1 MKPTLTPDAQRAL
14 TRAGL
19 SRAKS
24 RGLSRAESRDA
35 KPRGFSRRSFL
46 TGSGAVIVTFASAGV
61 LDRVSGVFAQGFN
74 GTGSP
79 QLDSWIAIAADGTVT
94 AYTGKCE
101 LGQGLYTAQ
110 MQLVAEELCVPF
122 NRVRLIQ
129 CDTSLTPDQ
138 GTTSGQQSH
147 PANFNRTNLAL
158 AAATARETLLRLA
171 SAPLG
176 APPQDLVA
184 KDGIVSVRATPSR
197 NLSYGA
203 LINGKTFDVQLD
215 PKAARRHPR
224 EWTVLGTSVPRVD
237 MRAMVTGQF
246 EFVHN
251 VRVPGMLHG
260 RVVRPPSPGATLTG
274 VDESSV
280 RGMPGLV
287 RVVVKNNFVGVVAEK
302 PWQATQI
309 AEKLRATWTPG
320 PRLSPQRDAYQ
331 QIRKEPSTDTLLV
344 DSGDVD
350 KTLASAATVLRATY
364 HHPYQMHGS
373 IGTSC
378 AVADVQ
384 ADRATLWSAT
394 QSVFPT
400 RNTTAAIL
408 GVRPESVRVVYTRGA
423 GCYGIN
429 GADTV
434 SYDAAVLSQAVGKPV
449 RVQLSR
455 KDEMAWENYGNL
467 FAIDQRVGLDASGT
481 ITVWDYEAWSAAKGG
496 RPGYNTPGNVVTGTL
511 LGFNPA
517 PFNPRTPAPAP
528 TQPLNNNL
536 NTAPSYI
543 TGRVRNSQNGAGVV
557 RSERLLSHRVRSPFF
572 TGPLRAPER
581 LQNTFAHECFIDEV
595 AAHVKADPVAYR
607 LRHLNHA
614 RLSGAIRA
622 AAKAAS
628 WQTRPSPNRRAGLA
642 SQDPP
647 SNNGTVSGRGIAC
660 VCYEGD
666 NGYVAMV
673 AEVDVNQNTGQ
684 VHVTRLVVA
693 QDCGPISN
701 PDGMRNQIEGGAL
714 QGMSRAL
721 GEAVTW
727 DEEKVTSIDWRTYRS
742 LPLGFAIPRIE
753 TVLID
758 QPDEEACG
766 TGETSVTVVAA
777 AIGNAIF
784 DATGVRI
791 REVPFT
797 PERVKAAI
805 DSRS

>member
-1 MKPTLTPDAQRAL
+1 
-14 TRAGL
+14 
-19 SRAKS
+19 
-24 RGLSRAESRDA
+24 
-35 KPRGFSRRSFL
+35 
-46 TGSGAVIVTFASAGV
+46 
-61 LDRVSGVFAQGFN
+61 
-74 GTGSP
+74 
-79 QLDSWIAIAADGTVT
+79 
-94 AYTGKCE
+94 
-101 LGQGLYTAQ
+101 
-110 MQLVAEELCVPF
+110 
-122 NRVRLIQ
+122 
-129 CDTSLTPDQ
+129 
-138 GTTSGQQSH
+138 
-147 PANFNRTNLAL
+147 
-158 AAATARETLLRLA
+158 
-171 SAPLG
+171 
-176 APPQDLVA
+176 
-184 KDGIVSVRATPSR
+184 
-197 NLSYGA
+197 
-203 LINGKTFDVQLD
+203 
-215 PKAARRHPR
+215 
-224 EWTVLGTSVPRVD
+224 
-237 MRAMVTGQF
+237 
-246 EFVHN
+246 
-251 VRVPGMLHG
+251 
-260 RVVRPPSPGATLTG
+260 
-274 VDESSV
+274 
-280 RGMPGLV
+280 
-287 RVVVKNNFVGVVAEK
+287 
-302 PWQATQI
+302 
-309 AEKLRATWTPG
+309 
-320 PRLSPQRDAYQ
+320 
-331 QIRKEPSTDTLLV
+331 V

-373 IGTSC
+373 IGSSC

-384 ADRATLWSAT
+384 ADKATVWSAT
-394 QSVFPT
+394 QSAFPT

-408 GVRPESVRVVYTRGA
+408 GLKPESVRVIYTRGA

-467 FAIDQRVGLDASGT
+467 FAIDQRAALDASGA
-481 ITVWDYEAWSAAKGG
+481 IVAWDYEAWSAAKGG

-511 LGFNPA
+511 LGLNPA

-528 TQPLNNNL
+528 TQPLNNNS

-543 TGRVRNSQNGAGVV
+543 AGRVGSSQNGAGVV
-557 RSERLLSHRVRSPFF
+557 RSERVLSHRVRSPFF

-581 LQNTFAHECFIDEV
+581 LQNTFAHECFMDEV

-622 AAKAAS
+622 AAKAAN
-628 WQTRPSPNRRAGLA
+628 WQSRPSPNRRASGNATL
-642 SQDPP
+642 
-647 SNNGTVSGRGIAC
+647 SGRGIAC

-673 AEVDVNQNTGQ
+673 ADVDVNQSTGQ

-693 QDCGPISN
+693 QDSGPISN

-721 GEAVTW
+721 GEMVTW

-753 TVLID
+753 TVLIN

-766 TGETSVTVVAA
+766 TGECSITVVAA

-797 PERVKAAI
+797 PERVKAALG
-805 DSRS
+805 SRT

>member
-1 MKPTLTPDAQRAL
+1 MTRTLTSEARRAL

-19 SRAKS
+19 SQAKS
-24 RGLSRAESRDA
+24 
-35 KPRGFSRRSFL
+35 RGFSRRSFL
-46 TGSGAVIVTFASAGV
+46 KGSGAVIVTFASAGV
-61 LDRVSGVFAQGFN
+61 LDEVSGVLAQGFN

-79 QLDSWIAIAADGTVT
+79 QLDSWIAIGADGTVT

-101 LGQGLYTAQ
+101 FGQGLYTAQ

-129 CDTSLTPDQ
+129 CDTSITPDQ

-147 PANFNRTNLAL
+147 PTNFNKTNLAL
-158 AAATARETLLRLA
+158 AAATARETLVRLA
-171 SAPLG
+171 SARLN
-176 APPQDLVA
+176 APTQDLIA
-184 KDGIVSVRATPSR
+184 REGAVSVKAAPSR
-197 NLSYGA
+197 RVSYA
-203 LINGKTFDVQLD
+203 SLIGGKTFEVQLN
-215 PKAARRHPR
+215 PKAARIHPR
-224 EWTVLGTSVPRVD
+224 DWTVLGTPVPRVD
-237 MRAMVTGQF
+237 MRAMATGEF

-260 RVVRPPSPGATLTG
+260 RVVRPPSPAATVMS

-287 RVVVKNNFVGVVAEK
+287 KVVVKNNFIGVVANK
-302 PWQATQI
+302 PWQAAQI
-309 AEKLRATWTPG
+309 AEKLRVTWTPG

-350 KTLASAATVLRATY
+350 QTLASAATVLRATY

-384 ADRATLWSAT
+384 ADKATVWSAT
-394 QSVFPT
+394 QSAFPT

-408 GVRPESVRVVYTRGA
+408 GFKPESVRVIYTRGA

-467 FAIDQRVGLDASGT
+467 FAIDQRAGLDANGT
-481 ITVWDYEAWSAAKGG
+481 ITTWDYEAWSAAKGG

-511 LGFNPA
+511 LGLNPA

-528 TQPLNNNL
+528 TQPLNNNS

-543 TGRVRNSQNGAGVV
+543 TGRVGGSRNGAGVV
-557 RSERLLSHRVRSPFF
+557 QSERVLSHRVRSPFF

-581 LQNTFAHECFIDEV
+581 LQNTFAHECFMDEV

-607 LRHLNHA
+607 LRHLNHP
-614 RLSGAIRA
+614 RLMGAIQA
-622 AAKAAS
+622 AAKAAN

-647 SNNGTVSGRGIAC
+647 SSNSTVSGRGIAC

-673 AEVDVNQNTGQ
+673 AEVDVNQATGE

-701 PDGMRNQIEGGAL
+701 PEGMRNQMEGGAL

-721 GEAVTW
+721 GEVVTW
-727 DEEKVTSIDWRTYRS
+727 DDEKITSIDWRTYHS

-753 TVLID
+753 TVLIN

-766 TGETSVTVVAA
+766 SGETAITVVAG

-797 PERVKAAI
+797 PERVKAALG
-805 DSRS
+805 SRT

>member
-1 MKPTLTPDAQRAL
+1 LK
-14 TRAGL
+14 
-19 SRAKS
+19 
-24 RGLSRAESRDA
+24 
-35 KPRGFSRRSFL
+35 
-46 TGSGAVIVTFASAGV
+46 GSGALIVTFASAGA
-61 LDRVSGVFAQGFN
+61 LDDVSGVFAQGFN

-79 QLDSWIAIAADGTVT
+79 QLDSWIAIGADGIVT

-101 LGQGLYTAQ
+101 FGQGLYTAQ
-110 MQLVAEELCVPF
+110 MQLVAEELCVPI

-129 CDTSLTPDQ
+129 CDTSMTPDQ

-147 PANFNRTNLAL
+147 PTNFNTTNLAL
-158 AAATARETLLRLA
+158 AAATARETLVRLA
-171 SAPLG
+171 AARLNAPT
-176 APPQDLVA
+176 QDLIA
-184 KDGIVSVRATPSR
+184 REGAISVKATPSR
-197 NLSYGA
+197 RVSYASLVG
-203 LINGKTFDVQLD
+203 GQKFDVQLN
-215 PKAARRHPR
+215 PKASRIHPR
-224 EWTVLGTSVPRVD
+224 DWTVLGTPVPRVD
-237 MRAMVTGQF
+237 MRAMATGEF

-260 RVVRPPSPGATLTG
+260 RVVRPPTPGATVMG

-287 RVVVKNNFVGVVAEK
+287 KVVVKNNFIGVVADK
-302 PWQATQI
+302 PWQAIQI
-309 AEKLRATWTPG
+309 AEKLRVTWSPG

-384 ADRATLWSAT
+384 ADKATVWSAT

-400 RNTTAAIL
+400 RNTTATIL
-408 GVRPESVRVVYTRGA
+408 GVKPESVRVIYTRGA

-511 LGFNPA
+511 LGLNPA
-517 PFNPRTPAPAP
+517 PFNPRTPAPPP

-543 TGRVRNSQNGAGVV
+543 TGRVQSSQNGAGVV
-557 RSERLLSHRVRSPFF
+557 RSERVLSHRVRSPFF

-581 LQNTFAHECFIDEV
+581 LQNTFAHECFMDEV

-607 LRHLNHA
+607 LRHLNHS
-614 RLSGAIRA
+614 RLSGAIQA
-622 AAKAAS
+622 AAKAAN
-628 WQTRPSPNRRAGLA
+628 WQARPSPNSRAGSASQDPNRRAGLA
-642 SQDPP
+642 AQDLPG
-647 SNNGTVSGRGIAC
+647 SNGTVSGRGIAC

-673 AEVDVNQNTGQ
+673 AEVDVTQNTGQ
-684 VHVTRLVVA
+684 VHVTRLVIA

-701 PDGMRNQIEGGAL
+701 PDGMRSQMEGGAL

-727 DEEKVTSIDWRTYRS
+727 DEEKITSIDWRTYRT

-758 QPDEEACG
+758 KPDEDACG
-766 TGETSVTVVAA
+766 SGETAITVVAA

-784 DATGVRI
+784 DATGARV

>member
-1 MKPTLTPDAQRAL
+1 MTMLTPEARRAL
-14 TRAGL
+14 TQA
-19 SRAKS
+19 
-24 RGLSRAESRDA
+24 
-35 KPRGFSRRSFL
+35 GFSRRSFL
-46 TGSGAVIVTFASAGV
+46 KGSGAVIVTFASAGV
-61 LDRVSGVFAQGFN
+61 MDQMGGVFAQGFN

-101 LGQGLYTAQ
+101 FGQGLYTAQ
-110 MQLVAEELCVPF
+110 MQLVAEELCVPL

-147 PANFNRTNLAL
+147 PTNFNRTNLAL
-158 AAATARETLLRLA
+158 AAATAREALVRLA
-171 SAPLG
+171 AVQLNAPT
-176 APPQDLVA
+176 QSLVA
-184 KDGIVSVRATPSR
+184 RDGAISMKATPSR
-197 NLSYGA
+197 RVSYGA
-203 LINGKTFDVQLD
+203 LIGGKKFDLQLN
-215 PKAARRHPR
+215 PKAARIHPR
-224 EWTVLGTSVPRVD
+224 DWTVLGTPVPRVD
-237 MRAMVTGQF
+237 MRAMVTGEF

-260 RVVRPPSPGATLTG
+260 RVVRPPSPGATLMN

-287 RVVVKNNFVGVVAEK
+287 KVVVKNNFVGVVAQK
-302 PWQATQI
+302 PWQAMQI

-320 PRLSPQRDAYQ
+320 PRLSPQRDVYQ
-331 QIRKEPSTDTLLV
+331 QIRKEPATDTLLV

-350 KTLASAATVLRATY
+350 KTLASGATVLRATY

-373 IGTSC
+373 IGSSC

-384 ADRATLWSAT
+384 ADHATLWSAT
-394 QSVFPT
+394 QSAFPT

-408 GVRPESVRVVYTRGA
+408 GLKQEAVRVIYTRGA

-434 SYDAAVLSQAVGKPV
+434 TYDAAVLSQAVGKPV

-467 FAIDQRVGLDASGT
+467 FAIDQRVAVDANGT
-481 ITVWDYEAWSAAKGG
+481 IIAWDYEAWSAAKGG

-511 LGFNPA
+511 LGLNPA

-543 TGRVRNSQNGAGVV
+543 AGRVGSAQNGAGLV
-557 RSERLLSHRVRSPFF
+557 RSERVLSHRVRSPFF

-581 LQNTFAHECFIDEV
+581 LQNTFAHECFMDEV

-614 RLSGAIRA
+614 RLSGAIQA
-622 AAKAAS
+622 AAKAAN
-628 WQTRPSPNRRAGLA
+628 WQPRPSPNRRAGLA

-647 SNNGTVSGRGIAC
+647 SSNGTVSGRGIAC

-666 NGYVAMV
+666 NGYVAMI
-673 AEVDVNQNTGQ
+673 AEVDVNQGTGQ

-701 PDGMRNQIEGGAL
+701 PDGMRNQIEGGAP

-721 GEAVTW
+721 GEMVTW
-727 DEEKVTSIDWRTYRS
+727 DEEKITSVDWRTYRS

-753 TVLID
+753 TVLIN
-758 QPDEEACG
+758 QPDEDACG
-766 TGETSVTVVAA
+766 SGECSITVVAA

-784 DATGVRI
+784 NATGVRI

-805 DSRS
+805 DGRTECAPSGGRRCSVRLPWAP

>member
-1 MKPTLTPDAQRAL
+1 
-14 TRAGL
+14 
-19 SRAKS
+19 
-24 RGLSRAESRDA
+24 
-35 KPRGFSRRSFL
+35 
-46 TGSGAVIVTFASAGV
+46 
-61 LDRVSGVFAQGFN
+61 
-74 GTGSP
+74 
-79 QLDSWIAIAADGTVT
+79 
-94 AYTGKCE
+94 
-101 LGQGLYTAQ
+101 
-110 MQLVAEELCVPF
+110 
-122 NRVRLIQ
+122 VRLIQ
-129 CDTSLTPDQ
+129 CDTSMTPDQ

-147 PANFNRTNLAL
+147 PTNFNTTNLAL
-158 AAATARETLLRLA
+158 AAATARETLVRLA
-171 SAPLG
+171 AMRLNVPT
-176 APPQDLVA
+176 QDLIA
-184 KDGIVSVRATPSR
+184 REGAISVKATPSR
-197 NLSYGA
+197 RVSYASLVG
-203 LINGKTFDVQLD
+203 GQKFDVQLD
-215 PKAARRHPR
+215 PKASRIHPR
-224 EWTVLGTSVPRVD
+224 DWTVLGTPVPRVD
-237 MRAMVTGQF
+237 MRAMATGEF

-260 RVVRPPSPGATLTG
+260 RVVRPPSPGATVMR

-287 RVVVKNNFVGVVAEK
+287 KVVVKNNFIGVVADK
-302 PWQATQI
+302 PWQAVQI
-309 AEKLRATWTPG
+309 AEKLRVTWTPG
-320 PRLSPQRDAYQ
+320 PRLSPQQDAYQ

-384 ADRATLWSAT
+384 ADKATVWSAT

-408 GVRPESVRVVYTRGA
+408 GVKPESVRVIYTRGA

-511 LGFNPA
+511 LGLNPA

-528 TQPLNNNL
+528 TQPLNNNS

-543 TGRVRNSQNGAGVV
+543 AGRVQNSQNGAGVV
-557 RSERLLSHRVRSPFF
+557 RSERVLSHRVRSPFF

-581 LQNTFAHECFIDEV
+581 LQNTFAHECFMDEV

-607 LRHLNHA
+607 LRHLNHR
-614 RLSGAIRA
+614 RLSGAIQA
-622 AAKAAS
+622 AAKAAN
-628 WQTRPSPNRRAGLA
+628 WQARPSPNSRAGLA

-647 SNNGTVSGRGIAC
+647 STTGRVSGRGIAC

-673 AEVDVNQNTGQ
+673 AEVDVNQATGQ
-684 VHVTRLVVA
+684 IHVTRLVVA

-701 PDGMRNQIEGGAL
+701 PDGMRSQMEGGAL

-727 DEEKVTSIDWRTYRS
+727 DEEKITSIDWRTYRT

-753 TVLID
+753 TVLINK
-758 QPDEEACG
+758 PDEEACG
-766 TGETSVTVVAA
+766 SGETAITVVAA

-784 DATGVRI
+784 DATGARV

>member
-1 MKPTLTPDAQRAL
+1 MTTLTSDARRAL
-14 TRAGL
+14 TRA
-19 SRAKS
+19 
-24 RGLSRAESRDA
+24 
-35 KPRGFSRRSFL
+35 GFSRRSFL
-46 TGSGAVIVTFASAGV
+46 TGSGAMIVTFASASV
-61 LDRVSGVFAQGFN
+61 MDHMSGVFAQGFN

-79 QLDSWIAIAADGTVT
+79 QLDSWIAIAADGSVT

-101 LGQGLYTAQ
+101 FGQGLYTAQ
-110 MQLVAEELCVPF
+110 MQLVAEELGVPL
-122 NRVRLIQ
+122 NRVHLIQ
-129 CDTSLTPDQ
+129 CDTSMTPDQ

-147 PANFNRTNLAL
+147 PTNFNRSNLAL
-158 AAATARETLLRLA
+158 AAATARETLIRLA
-171 SAPLG
+171 ATQLNAPTR
-176 APPQDLVA
+176 DLVA
-184 KDGIVSVRATPSR
+184 RDSAIVVKATPSR
-197 NLSYGA
+197 RVSYGV
-203 LINGKTFDVQLD
+203 LIGGKTFDVQLN
-215 PKAARRHPR
+215 PKAARIHPR
-224 EWTVLGTSVPRVD
+224 DWTVLGTPAPRVD
-237 MRAMVTGQF
+237 MRAMATGEF

-260 RVVRPPSPGATLTG
+260 RVVRPPSPGATVMS

-287 RVVVKNNFVGVVAEK
+287 KVVVKNNFVGVVAGK
-302 PWQATQI
+302 PWQAAQI
-309 AEKLRATWTPG
+309 AEKLRVTWTPG
-320 PRLSPQRDAYQ
+320 PRLSPQRDAYE

-384 ADRATLWSAT
+384 ADKATVWSAT

-408 GVRPESVRVVYTRGA
+408 GLKPEQVRVIYTRGA

-467 FAIDQRVGLDASGT
+467 FAIDQRAGIDANGS
-481 ITVWDYEAWSAAKGG
+481 IVAWDYEAWSAAKGG

-511 LGFNPA
+511 LGLNPA

-543 TGRVRNSQNGAGVV
+543 AGRVQDSRNGAGVV
-557 RSERLLSHRVRSPFF
+557 RSERVLSHRVRSPFF

-581 LQNTFAHECFIDEV
+581 LQNTFAHECFMDEV

-607 LRHLNHA
+607 LQHLNHS
-614 RLSGAIRA
+614 RLKGAIQA
-622 AAKAAS
+622 VAKAAN
-628 WQTRPSPNRRAGLA
+628 WQPRPSPNRRAGLA
-642 SQDPP
+642 SQGPP
-647 SNNGTVSGRGIAC
+647 ASSDSATVSGRGIAC

-666 NGYVAMV
+666 NGYVAMI
-673 AEVDVNQNTGQ
+673 AEVDVNQSTGQ
-684 VHVTRLVVA
+684 IHVTRLVVA

-727 DEEKVTSIDWRTYRS
+727 DEEKVTSIDWRSYHS
-742 LPLGFAIPRIE
+742 LPVGFAIPRIE
-753 TVLID
+753 TVLIN
-758 QPDEEACG
+758 QPDQEACG
-766 TGETSVTVVAA
+766 SGETAITVVAA
-777 AIGNAIF
+777 AVGNAIF

-805 DSRS
+805 NSRS

>member
-1 MKPTLTPDAQRAL
+1 MSPSLTPDARRAL
-14 TRAGL
+14 TRA
-19 SRAKS
+19 
-24 RGLSRAESRDA
+24 
-35 KPRGFSRRSFL
+35 GFSRRSFL
-46 TGSGAVIVTFASAGV
+46 KGSGAVIVTFASAQV
-61 LDRVSGVFAQGFN
+61 IDSVSGVLAQGFN

-79 QLDSWIAIAADGTVT
+79 QLDSWIAIASDGTVT

-101 LGQGLYTAQ
+101 FGQGLYTAQ

-129 CDTSLTPDQ
+129 CDTSMTPDQ

-158 AAATARETLLRLA
+158 AAATARESLIRLA
-171 SAPLG
+171 SAQLG

-184 KDGIVSVRATPSR
+184 RDGVVSVKATPSR
-197 NLSYGA
+197 NVSYSA
-203 LINGKTFDVQLD
+203 LIGGTRFDVQLD
-215 PKAARRHPR
+215 AKAARRHPR

-287 RVVVKNNFVGVVAEK
+287 KVVVKNNFVGVIAEK

-309 AEKLRATWTPG
+309 AEKLLATWTPG

-331 QIRKEPSTDTLLV
+331 QIRKAPSTDRLLV
-344 DSGDVD
+344 DSGGVD
-350 KTLASAATVLRATY
+350 TTLASSATVLRATY

-373 IGTSC
+373 IGSSC

-384 ADRATLWSAT
+384 ADKATLWSAT
-394 QSVFPT
+394 QSAFPM

-408 GVRPESVRVVYTRGA
+408 KLRQEAVRVIYTRGA

-434 SYDAAVLSQAVGKPV
+434 TYDAAVLSQAVGKPV

-467 FAIDQRVGLDASGT
+467 FAIDQRVGLDGQGT
-481 ITVWDYEAWSAAKGG
+481 IIAWDYEAWSAAKGG
-496 RPGYNTPGNVVTGTL
+496 RPGYNTPGNVVTGSL
-511 LGFNPA
+511 LGFNPG
-517 PFNPRTPAPAP
+517 PFVPRTPAPPPA
-528 TQPLNNNL
+528 TPLNNNL

-543 TGRVRNSQNGAGVV
+543 TGRVGSSQNGAGVV
-557 RSERLLSHRVRSPFF
+557 RSERVLSHRVRSPFF

-581 LQNTFAHECFIDEV
+581 LQNTFAHECFMDEV

-622 AAKAAS
+622 AAKAAN
-628 WQTRPSPNRRAGLA
+628 WQTRPSPK
-642 SQDPP
+642 PP
-647 SNNGTVSGRGIAC
+647 TSGTGTASGRGIAC

-673 AEVDVNQNTGQ
+673 AEVDVNRSTGQ
-684 VHVTRLVVA
+684 IHVTRLVVA

-714 QGMSRAL
+714 QGVSRAL
-721 GEAVTW
+721 GEMVTW

-742 LPLGFAIPRIE
+742 LPLGFQIPRIE

-758 QPDEEACG
+758 QPDEDACG
-766 TGETSVTVVAA
+766 TGETAITVVAA

-797 PERVKAAI
+797 AERVRAALG
-805 DSRS
+805 SGT

>member
-1 MKPTLTPDAQRAL
+1 MTMLTPEARRAL
-14 TRAGL
+14 TQA
-19 SRAKS
+19 
-24 RGLSRAESRDA
+24 
-35 KPRGFSRRSFL
+35 GFSRRSFL
-46 TGSGAVIVTFASAGV
+46 KGSGAVIVTFASAGV
-61 LDRVSGVFAQGFN
+61 MDQMGGVFAQGFN

-101 LGQGLYTAQ
+101 FGQGLYTAQ
-110 MQLVAEELCVPF
+110 MQLVAEELCVPL

-147 PANFNRTNLAL
+147 PTNFNRTNLAL
-158 AAATARETLLRLA
+158 AAATAREALVRLA
-171 SAPLG
+171 AVQLNAPT
-176 APPQDLVA
+176 QSLVA
-184 KDGIVSVRATPSR
+184 RDGAISMKATPSR
-197 NLSYGA
+197 RVSYGA
-203 LINGKTFDVQLD
+203 LIGGKKFDLQLN
-215 PKAARRHPR
+215 PKAARIHPR
-224 EWTVLGTSVPRVD
+224 DWTVLGTPVPRVD
-237 MRAMVTGQF
+237 MRAMVTGEF

-260 RVVRPPSPGATLTG
+260 RVVRPPSPGATLMN

-287 RVVVKNNFVGVVAEK
+287 KVVVKNNFVGVVAQK
-302 PWQATQI
+302 PWQAMQI

-320 PRLSPQRDAYQ
+320 PRLSPQRDVYQ
-331 QIRKEPSTDTLLV
+331 QIRKEPATDTLLV

-364 HHPYQMHGS
+364 QHPYQMHGS
-373 IGTSC
+373 IGSSC

-384 ADRATLWSAT
+384 ADQATLWSAT
-394 QSVFPT
+394 QSAFPT

-408 GVRPESVRVVYTRGA
+408 GVKPEAVRVIYTRGA

-434 SYDAAVLSQAVGKPV
+434 TYDAAVLSQAVGKPV

-467 FAIDQRVGLDASGT
+467 FAIDQRVAVDANGT
-481 ITVWDYEAWSAAKGG
+481 IIAWDYEAWSAAKGG

-511 LGFNPA
+511 LGLNPA

-543 TGRVRNSQNGAGVV
+543 AGRVGSAQNGAGLV
-557 RSERLLSHRVRSPFF
+557 RSERVLSHRVRSPFF

-581 LQNTFAHECFIDEV
+581 LQNTFAHECFMDEV

-614 RLSGAIRA
+614 RLSGAIQA
-622 AAKAAS
+622 AAKAAN
-628 WQTRPSPNRRAGLA
+628 WQPRPSPNRRAGLA

-647 SNNGTVSGRGIAC
+647 SSNGTVSGRGIAC

-666 NGYVAMV
+666 NGYVAMI
-673 AEVDVNQNTGQ
+673 AEVDVNQGNGQ

-721 GEAVTW
+721 GEMVTW
-727 DEEKVTSIDWRTYRS
+727 DEEKITSVDWRTYRS

-753 TVLID
+753 TVLIN
-758 QPDEEACG
+758 QPDEDACG
-766 TGETSVTVVAA
+766 SGECSITVVAA

-805 DSRS
+805 DGRT